1 MHDDTQRPAEQPQQ
15 SSVADFPVPLN
26 RTLRR
31 ASTAPIAKP
40 GYISSITPQ
49 QRQHL
54 DNLAPSNLARKPKH
68 TRFPFVKIKRSLQ
81 ANGDNDGV
89 KRDSAVQGSADES
102 TPLLRS

>member
-1 MHDDTQRPAEQPQQ
+1 MHEDAQRPAEQQQ
-15 SSVADFPVPLN
+15 PPVPDFPVPLN

-31 ASTAPIAKP
+31 APTAPIAKP

-54 DNLAPSNLARKPKH
+54 DNLAPSNLARKPKQ

-81 ANGDNDGV
+81 ANGDNDAV
-89 KRDSAVQGSADES
+89 KGDGAVQGSADEN